1 MDTVF
6 KKKVN
11 EWLDN
16 FRFKREEI
24 IDLSPYSEEKLREL
38 RASLVGYSTDFRD
51 YMLNLV
57 REEFKRRED
66 NKIKE
71 DVISKEIA
79 GIKESRRSFDL
90 INDGLKIV
98 NKLIFI
104 DYDNV
109 KVSSEEIIRLA
120 SVHNVI
126 IVCNNQT
133 KVNSLNTSLSVT
145 GVKLLCDIFV
155 TDMDTKQSTDMVIHR
170 CILDALDMYPNLDVV
185 VISKDKGFSDFR
197 RINRLKFNIIEDSKE
212 IGDLEVPKMVKLTNI
227 IDCTREDKQLH

>member
-6 KKKVN
+6 KKRVN

-16 FRFKREEI
+16 FRFKRDEV

-38 RASLVGYSTDFRD
+38 RASLVGYNTDFRD

-66 NKIKE
+66 NEIKE
-71 DVISKEIA
+71 DIISKEITA
-79 GIKESRRSFDL
+79 IKEARRSFDL
-90 INDGLKIV
+90 INDGLEIV

-120 SVHNVI
+120 SIHTVI

-133 KVNSLNTSLSVT
+133 KVNSLTTSLSVT
-145 GVKLLCDIFV
+145 GTKLYYNIFV

-170 CILDALDMYPNLDVV
+170 CILDALDMYPKLDVV
-185 VISKDKGFSDFR
+185 VISRDRGSTT
-197 RINRLKFNIIEDSKE
+197 
-212 IGDLEVPKMVKLTNI
+212 LEEL
-227 IDCTREDKQLH
+227 IDYILI